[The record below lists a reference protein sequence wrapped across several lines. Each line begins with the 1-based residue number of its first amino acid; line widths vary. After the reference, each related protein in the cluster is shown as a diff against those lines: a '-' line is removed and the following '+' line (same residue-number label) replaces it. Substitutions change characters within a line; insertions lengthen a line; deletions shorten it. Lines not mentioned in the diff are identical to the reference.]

1 MRFLESMSEKWEA
14 LAERSAPTRE
24 KISNFF
30 RKIGN
35 GLEKAWDFVVKFK
48 QFILAIP
55 VAAGAV
61 ILAIR
66 NLGALPKQ
74 VGFGLQLD
82 GTFDF
87 VVGRGIAVLGPI
99 AVTAL
104 CLLLMFCSK
113 RVLTPWLVSVFSL
126 ALPILLWIIN
136 CYPA

>member
-1 MRFLESMSEKWEA
+1 MSFLESLTEKWDN
-14 LAERSAPTRE
+14 LVERTAPTRQ
-24 KISNFF
+24 KLGNTFG
-30 RKIGN
+30 KIGS
-35 GLEKAWDFVVKFK
+35 GIAKAWDFVVKFK

-66 NLGALPKQ
+66 NLGALPKK

-126 ALPILLWIIN
+126 VLPILLWIIN

>member
-1 MRFLESMSEKWEA
+1 MSFIESITEKWDDFMEK
-14 LAERSAPTRE
+14 SAPKRE
-24 KISNFF
+24 KAGEFF
-30 RKIGN
+30 KKTGDSAA
-35 GLEKAWDFVVKFK
+35 KAWDFVVKFK

-55 VAAGAV
+55 VVLGAV
-61 ILAIR
+61 ILAVR

-87 VVGRGIAVLGPI
+87 MVGRGIAVLGPI
-99 AVTAL
+99 AITAL

-126 ALPILLWIIN
+126 VLPILLWIIN

>member
-1 MRFLESMSEKWEA
+1 MSFIESISEKWDAFMEKTA
-14 LAERSAPTRE
+14 LSRERVR
-24 KISNFF
+24 NFF
-30 RKIGN
+30 RKAGN
-35 GLEKAWDFVVKFK
+35 TATKVWDFVVKFK

-55 VAAGAV
+55 VALGAV

-66 NLGALPKQ
+66 NMSALPKQ
-74 VGFGLQLD
+74 VGFGLQID

-87 VVGRGIAVLGPI
+87 VVPRGIAILGPI
-99 AVTAL
+99 AITAL

-126 ALPILLWIIN
+126 VLPILLWIIN